1 MEHNVVVRMAKVL
14 YGMVLA
20 VFVFNLL
27 VLPLVPG
34 YTMMAYEGMGMGHP
48 SISSLMG
55 TMRSLLGAGVPAWEI
70 LVVRPLAM
78 LGGDWSGYGPEVWW
92 SAAFFLGCGICT
104 AVLLWQA
111 RCILSTIIV
120 QTPFQRSNAR
130 SMKRAA
136 ASCWGIALL
145 AAVGHALRFCLMSYA
160 GIDIATASL
169 CAAVVIGFGS
179 LWLGRG
185 IRCPMTVLYIPA
197 LLPMVPGIYAYKTV
211 FALIMFLQS
220 LNDPGQ
226 GLEYMQQFF
235 LNATVS
241 FSVIILLAAGAT
253 LPIFIFNRRAF
264 SLTRRRRSR
273 E

>member
-111 RCILSTIIV
+111 RCILSTIIE
-120 QTPFQRSNAR
+120 R
-130 SMKRAA
+130 
-136 ASCWGIALL
+136 
-145 AAVGHALRFCLMSYA
+145 
-160 GIDIATASL
+160 
-169 CAAVVIGFGS
+169 
-179 LWLGRG
+179 
-185 IRCPMTVLYIPA
+185 
-197 LLPMVPGIYAYKTV
+197 
-211 FALIMFLQS
+211 
-220 LNDPGQ
+220 
-226 GLEYMQQFF
+226 
-235 LNATVS
+235 
-241 FSVIILLAAGAT
+241 AAGAIT
-253 LPIFIFNRRAF
+253 GMVRALPEGALRLTTAGHLSESAPEKRAGEGPT
-264 SLTRRRRSR
+264 SVLAEGPLPR
-273 E
+273 

>member
-111 RCILSTIIV
+111 RCILSTIIA

-136 ASCWGIALL
+136 ASCWGIPCWRQC
-145 AAVGHALRFCLMSYA
+145 GWRC
-160 GIDIATASL
+160 
-169 CAAVVIGFGS
+169 GS
-179 LWLGRG
+179 CG
-185 IRCPMTVLYIPA
+185 
-197 LLPMVPGIYAYKTV
+197 
-211 FALIMFLQS
+211 
-220 LNDPGQ
+220 
-226 GLEYMQQFF
+226 
-235 LNATVS
+235 
-241 FSVIILLAAGAT
+241 
-253 LPIFIFNRRAF
+253 
-264 SLTRRRRSR
+264 
-273 E
+273 

>member
-111 RCILSTIIV
+111 RCILSTIIA
-120 QTPFQRSNAR
+120 QTPFQRSKAR

-145 AAVGHALRFCLMSYA
+145 AAVRMAVWFLRLRSAAPLFTFTALFIPVSLMA
-160 GIDIATASL
+160 GLLFLVMSAL
-169 CAAVVIGFGS
+169 FRQAAE
-179 LWLGRG
+179 L
-185 IRCPMTVLYIPA
+185 
-197 LLPMVPGIYAYKTV
+197 KED
-211 FALIMFLQS
+211 Q
-220 LNDPGQ
+220 D
-226 GLEYMQQFF
+226 
-235 LNATVS
+235 
-241 FSVIILLAAGAT
+241 
-253 LPIFIFNRRAF
+253 
-264 SLTRRRRSR
+264 LTI
-273 E
+273 

>member
-34 YTMMAYEGMGMGHP
+34 YTMMAYEG
-48 SISSLMG
+48 
-55 TMRSLLGAGVPAWEI
+55 
-70 LVVRPLAM
+70 M

-145 AAVGHALRFCLMSYA
+145 AAVRMAVWFLRLRSAAPLFTFTALFIPVSLMA
-160 GIDIATASL
+160 GLLFLVMSAL
-169 CAAVVIGFGS
+169 FRQAAE
-179 LWLGRG
+179 L
-185 IRCPMTVLYIPA
+185 
-197 LLPMVPGIYAYKTV
+197 KED
-211 FALIMFLQS
+211 Q
-220 LNDPGQ
+220 D
-226 GLEYMQQFF
+226 
-235 LNATVS
+235 
-241 FSVIILLAAGAT
+241 
-253 LPIFIFNRRAF
+253 
-264 SLTRRRRSR
+264 LTI
-273 E
+273 

>member
-111 RCILSTIIV
+111 QCSVHEAGGGQLLGHRPAGGSADGGV
-120 QTPFQRSNAR
+120 VPAAEERSPAVHLHSLVHSGVADGGLAFPGDVCPVPPGGGAERGPGPDHLRGR
-130 SMKRAA
+130 SMKIVVNLDVMMARRKMSLGELAQKVDITMANLSILKNNKARA
-136 ASCWGIALL
+136 I
-145 AAVGHALRFCLMSYA
+145 RFSTLEA
-160 GIDIATASL
+160 I
-169 CAAVVIGFGS
+169 CAALDCQPGDILEF
-179 LWLGRG
+179 
-185 IRCPMTVLYIPA
+185 
-197 LLPMVPGIYAYKTV
+197 VPEEG
-211 FALIMFLQS
+211 
-220 LNDPGQ
+220 D
-226 GLEYMQQFF
+226 
-235 LNATVS
+235 
-241 FSVIILLAAGAT
+241 
-253 LPIFIFNRRAF
+253 R
-264 SLTRRRRSR
+264 
-273 E
+273 